1 MNLTKEHSIQ
11 IKGVAILCMVL
22 FHLFG
27 FPERIPTSVQWMGM
41 PIIKAL
47 QICVPIYLFMAGY
60 GLQCIVAK
68 GTVTWMS
75 IGKRLK
81 KLYLSFWWVAI
92 PFISVGCI
100 VGYYA
105 PDVKT
110 SFIIYR
116 GLQLHAMGNGGFFA
130 LCGVTRFI
138 LLCQ

>member
-1 MNLTKEHSIQ
+1 
-11 IKGVAILCMVL
+11 MVL

-81 KLYLSFWWVAI
+81 NYTCLF
-92 PFISVGCI
+92 
-100 VGYYA
+100 
-105 PDVKT
+105 
-110 SFIIYR
+110 
-116 GLQLHAMGNGGFFA
+116 GG
-130 LCGVTRFI
+130 
-138 LLCQ
+138 

>member
-60 GLQCIVAK
+60 GNMDEHWK
-68 GTVTWMS
+68 TVEEIIPVFLVGSDT
-75 IGKRLK
+75 IYFCRL
-81 KLYLSFWWVAI
+81 YCRI
-92 PFISVGCI
+92 
-100 VGYYA
+100 
-105 PDVKT
+105 
-110 SFIIYR
+110 
-116 GLQLHAMGNGGFFA
+116 
-130 LCGVTRFI
+130 LCP
-138 LLCQ
+138 